1 MLRDPMTTPPMPE
14 TPAPQVPE
22 PKVLSIVLAG
32 GAGKR
37 LQPLT
42 LKQAKPALPFIQHR
56 RVIDFV
62 LSNLWHSGLRQLLVL
77 TQYKPRSL
85 HQHLQQFWQPV
96 FNRCG
101 FLQWYQAPASVC
113 QGTAGAVA
121 AQLSVI
127 RDQRPDVIAVL
138 SADHVYKMDYR
149 QMLAFHQQQQVAV
162 TVAAIAVPVAQARQ
176 FGIFTVNDNHR
187 ICGFIEK
194 PQGEVPQIPG
204 KPGYALASMGNYLF
218 NASSLY
224 QLLDNASLSQPVDF
238 GHDLLPALFRQQ
250 QACVY
255 DFSNNQLPGEQS
267 LPNYW
272 RDVGT
277 LAAYFH
283 SRLDILQH
291 SDWLEG
297 PAQRWPILAANSS
310 ALKMRLCPRAM
321 QRLTL
326 QYQRPLYA

>member
-1 MLRDPMTTPPMPE
+1 MTNVSTSN
-14 TPAPQVPE
+14 
-22 PKVLSIVLAG
+22 VLSIVLAG

-56 RVIDFV
+56 RVIDFA
-62 LSNLWHSGLRQLLVL
+62 LSNLWHSGLRQALVL
-77 TQYKPRSL
+77 TQYKPDSL

-96 FNRCG
+96 FNRDG
-101 FLQWYQAPASVC
+101 FLRWYQAAASVC

-149 QMLAFHQQQQVAV
+149 QMLAFHQQQQLAV

-176 FGIFTVNDNHR
+176 FGIFKVNDNYR

-194 PQGEVPQIPG
+194 PQGDVPQIPG

-218 NASSLY
+218 NADSLY
-224 QLLDNASLSQPVDF
+224 QLLDNTTTSQPVDF

-255 DFSNNQLPGEQS
+255 NFSNNRLPGGQS
-267 LPNYW
+267 LPHYW

-291 SDWLEG
+291 PDWLEG
-297 PAQRWPILAANSS
+297 QAQHWPILAANTQEP
-310 ALKMRLCPRAM
+310 KIRLCTRAM

-326 QYQRPLYA
+326 QHLHPLYA